1 MSDFYER
8 RRIAIKDAT
17 ALLTFFLG
25 YVFAGAFAWP
35 LLKAELDRG
44 DIVRGLGFILGAAL
58 FTGVVAGGIGLEI
71 GSALGCAWERYHR
84 SRRAARAR

>member
-1 MSDFYER
+1 MSDFYQR
-8 RRIAIKDAT
+8 RRTAIKDAT

-44 DIVRGLGFILGAAL
+44 DIVRGLSYILATAL
-58 FTGVVAGGIGLEI
+58 ITGVVAGGIGLEI
-71 GSALGCAWERYHR
+71 GAALGCAWEQYHR
-84 SRRAARAR
+84 AHRADSA